1 MYQKEHID
9 ENSALLYAILV
20 VKWSIRFQEFL
31 RSAFWQVAERES
43 LSSEND
49 GAKEFDLPSNCV
61 RRRFHL
67 LKAVRSA
74 NGFER
79 FEPC

>member
-1 MYQKEHID
+1 MYQKGHID
-9 ENSALLYAILV
+9 ENSALFYVILV
-20 VKWSIRFQEFL
+20 AKWSIRFQEFL
-31 RSAFWQVAERES
+31 RSAFLQVAERES
-43 LSSEND
+43 SISEND
-49 GAKEFDLPSNCV
+49 GAKEFDSASNCI

-67 LKAVRSA
+67 LQAVRSA